1 MRTFCEWQN
10 RDIVKM
16 NVPLLIR
23 IFEYVREDVK
33 TDVELHRVVERI
45 IAQGN
50 KVLTMADYSKIAR
63 K

>member
-1 MRTFCEWQN
+1 MRTFNEWQN

-23 IFEYVREDVK
+23 VFEYVREDVK
-33 TDVELHRVVERI
+33 TDVELHKVVEHI

-50 KVLTMADYSKIAR
+50 RILTMADYSKIA
-63 K
+63 KK

>member
-1 MRTFCEWQN
+1 MRTFNEWQN

-23 IFEYVREDVK
+23 VFEYVREDVK
-33 TDVELHRVVERI
+33 TDVELHKVVERI

-50 KVLTMADYSKIAR
+50 KVLTMADYSKIA
-63 K
+63 KK

>member
-1 MRTFCEWQN
+1 MRTFNEWQN

-23 IFEYVREDVK
+23 VFEYVREDVK
-33 TDVELHRVVERI
+33 TDVELHKVVERI

-50 KVLTMADYSKIAR
+50 KVITMADYSKIAR